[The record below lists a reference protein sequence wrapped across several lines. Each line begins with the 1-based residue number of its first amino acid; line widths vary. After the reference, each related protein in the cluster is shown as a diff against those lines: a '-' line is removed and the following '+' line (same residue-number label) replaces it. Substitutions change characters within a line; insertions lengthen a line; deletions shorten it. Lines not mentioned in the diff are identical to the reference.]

1 MPNLNGYLMTQKI
14 KNYIK
19 EKNLKNIPI
28 ISYSSC
34 DLTPAERQ
42 L

>member
-1 MPNLNGYLMTQKI
+1 MTQKI
-14 KNYIK
+14 KNHIK
-19 EKNLKNIPI
+19 KNNLDNIPI

-34 DLTPAERQ
+34 DLTDEEKD